1 MGFEGD
7 AGAGLEENSLAAI
20 EIIVSLPGK
29 GLEEREGTEITGL
42 AQIELKGRIDTYVR
56 LMHFV

>member
-20 EIIVSLPGK
+20 EIIVSLLGT

-42 AQIELKGRIDTYVR
+42 AQIEVKGRV
-56 LMHFV
+56 